1 MTWFYYLL
9 PAIVLF
15 ASLQIFQRKIGVD
28 TANPRASAV
37 VFNGIASLLALL
49 IFFIVGDYQR
59 LNIPT
64 TPTPWILLGL
74 GGLFYGLFERYRFSA
89 SKHLE
94 ASILVVINNWSFVVG
109 FIGVILLYRE
119 PIAVK
124 HLFGAGLILLSIIL
138 VSMPKSKKVAIT
150 TIGLLFG
157 FLTSTMIGLAQ
168 IFDKAG
174 AENFSPALYSIIVW
188 LAPIPFVIFPRL
200 KLSQIKQEIRQSG
213 KSIFIMSL
221 INVIGYYL
229 ALKALEVGTA
239 VQVVPM
245 IQTYSIITV
254 IFAAIFLKEREH
266 LLLKFFAAILAL
278 IGIQL
283 IL

>member
-15 ASLQIFQRKIGVD
+15 ASLQIFQRKIGID

-119 PIAVK
+119 PITIN
-124 HLFGAGLILLSIIL
+124 HLLGAGLILLSIML

-283 IL
+283 VL

>member
-28 TANPRASAV
+28 TANPRVSAV

-94 ASILVVINNWSFVVG
+94 ASVLVVINNWSFVVG

-119 PIAVK
+119 PITIK
-124 HLFGAGLILLSIIL
+124 HLLGAGLILLSILL

-150 TIGLLFG
+150 TTGLLFG
-157 FLTSTMIGLAQ
+157 FLTSSLIGIAQ

-200 KLSQIKQEIRQSG
+200 KLS
-213 KSIFIMSL
+213 
-221 INVIGYYL
+221 
-229 ALKALEVGTA
+229 
-239 VQVVPM
+239 
-245 IQTYSIITV
+245 
-254 IFAAIFLKEREH
+254 
-266 LLLKFFAAILAL
+266 
-278 IGIQL
+278 
-283 IL
+283 

>member
-1 MTWFYYLL
+1 MNWFYYLL

-37 VFNGIASLLALL
+37 VFNAIAGILA
-49 IFFIVGDYQR
+49 FILFIALGDYQR

-74 GGLFYGLFERYRFSA
+74 GGLFYGLYERYRFSA

-119 PIAVK
+119 PITIK
-124 HLFGAGLILLSIIL
+124 HIFGAGLILISIML
-138 VSMPKSKKVAIT
+138 VSIPKTKKVSIT
-150 TIGLLFG
+150 KIGLFLG
-157 FLTSTMIGLAQ
+157 FLTSSLIGIAQ

-174 AENFSPALYSIIVW
+174 AVNFSPALYSVIVW
-188 LAPIPFVIFPRL
+188 LIPIPFIIFPKL
-200 KLSQIKQEIRQSG
+200 KISHIRQELRQSG
-213 KSIFIMSL
+213 IVIFWMSL

-239 VQVVPM
+239 IQVVPM

-254 IFAAIFLKEREH
+254 LFAAIFLKEREH
-266 LLLKFFAAILAL
+266 LVLKFFAAILAL

-283 IL
+283 VL

>member
-1 MTWFYYLL
+1 MTWLQYLI
-9 PAIVLF
+9 PAIFLF
-15 ASLQIFQRKIGVD
+15 ALLNILQRKIAINSD
-28 TANPRASAV
+28 NPRSTAAI
-37 VFNGIASLLALL
+37 FNAIAGILAFLLFLVL
-49 IFFIVGDYQR
+49 GDYQK
-59 LNIPT
+59 LSIPT

-94 ASILVVINNWSFVVG
+94 ASALVVINNWSFVVG
-109 FIGVILLYRE
+109 FVGVILLYRE
-119 PIAVK
+119 PITIE
-124 HLFGAGLILLSIIL
+124 HLLGAGLILLSIIL

-150 TIGLLFG
+150 TIGLLLG
-157 FLTSTMIGLAQ
+157 FLTSSLIGIAQ

-188 LAPIPFVIFPRL
+188 LIPIPFIIFP
-200 KLSQIKQEIRQSG
+200 KLRISHIKQEVRQSG
-213 KSIFIMSL
+213 TVIFWMSL

-229 ALKALEVGTA
+229 ALKALEFGTA

-283 IL
+283 VL

>member
-28 TANPRASAV
+28 TANPRVSAV

-94 ASILVVINNWSFVVG
+94 ASVLVVINNWSFVVG

-119 PIAVK
+119 PITIK
-124 HLFGAGLILLSIIL
+124 HLLGAGLILLSILL

-150 TIGLLFG
+150 TTGLLFG
-157 FLTSTMIGLAQ
+157 FLTSSLIGIAQ

-174 AENFSPALYSIIVW
+174 AENFSPALYSTIVW

-283 IL
+283 VL